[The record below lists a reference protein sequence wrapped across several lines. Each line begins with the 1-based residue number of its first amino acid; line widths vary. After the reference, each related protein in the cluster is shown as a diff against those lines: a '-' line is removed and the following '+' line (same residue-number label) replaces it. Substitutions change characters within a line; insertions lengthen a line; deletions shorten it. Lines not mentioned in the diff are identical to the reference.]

1 MASVGT
7 AEGTAAPRG
16 ARRGRLSILLNDPG
30 ARIALLAVLA
40 LVLVAL
46 LAPVLAPFDP
56 TAQHVADALQPPGS
70 AYWFGTDEFGRDVF
84 SRMVH
89 GTRPALLVGLCSV
102 ALAVCVGTP
111 IGLAAGFLGGWLDT
125 AVSGVV
131 DVLLSFPSLL
141 LAMMV
146 VTLAGSG
153 LDMVVLAIALSQV
166 PIFVRLARS
175 SAMVLRE
182 LDYVAAS
189 RSFGAGRLY
198 VLRRHILPNSIGPIV
213 VMATLGIAGA
223 IREEAGLSF
232 LGLGVQ
238 PPAPS
243 WGNLIYTGVA
253 NILDAPWLALLPGM
267 LLTMSVLAFNILGD
281 SVRDILDPRDIAAA
295 GDAGQGRRG

>member
-1 MASVGT
+1 MADAGT
-7 AEGTAAPRG
+7 ANGTAVPRV
-16 ARRGRLSILLNDPG
+16 ARRSRLRVLLTDPG
-30 ARIALLAVLA
+30 ARIALLVILA
-40 LVLVAL
+40 LAL
-46 LAPVLAPFDP
+46 LALFAPVIAPFDP
-56 TAQHVADALQPPGS
+56 TAQRVADALQPPGTT
-70 AYWFGTDEFGRDVF
+70 YWFGTDEFGRDVF
-84 SRMVH
+84 SRVVH
-89 GTRPALLVGLCSV
+89 GARPALLVGLCSV
-102 ALAVCVGTP
+102 TLAVCVGTP
-111 IGLAAGFLGGWLDT
+111 IGLVAGFLGGWLDT

-153 LDMVVLAIALSQV
+153 LEMVVLAIAISQV
-166 PIFVRLARS
+166 PVFVRLARS
-175 SAMVLRE
+175 SAMILRE

-198 VLRRHILPNSIGPIV
+198 VLWRHILPNSVGPII

-243 WGNLIYTGVA
+243 WGNLIYAGVA
-253 NILDAPWLALLPGM
+253 NILDAPWLALLPGT
-267 LLTMSVLAFNILGD
+267 LLTLSVLAFNILGD
-281 SVRDILDPRDIAAA
+281 SVRDILDPRDIVS
-295 GDAGQGRRG
+295 GTTDQGRRT